1 MAFQTTFRFAL
12 RLLSLR
18 AVSRPGLATAVNPW
32 VGAMLL
38 LWMLPAAASPLL
50 AGQGLGTSGTIQ
62 GSVYD
67 PSGAVVAGAKVEIRN
82 PVSGYNRSTPT
93 DESGHFE
100 FSNIPFNPYHLAVS
114 AAGFQDIGQEV
125 SVRTSVPI
133 DLKFTLRIASASTV
147 VNVQAEGADL
157 IEQTPTAHTD
167 VDRSLIDKL
176 PIENQGIGLSE
187 VITNSSPSVAAD
199 ANGFFHPAGDHA
211 QAQISLDNQ
220 PITDQY
226 SKIFSNQL
234 PLDAVQSLEIV
245 TGAPQAEYGDKDSLV
260 INAVSRSGIGS
271 TAPQGSFATQYGS
284 FGTPTTDLTL
294 GAGGKKWGN
303 FLAGYFTNSSRFLDT
318 PEFMNFHDRGNGEG
332 VFDRI
337 DFNPT
342 EKDTFHLNLQ
352 ASRTWFQIPNT
363 YDQLAV
369 NQDQHQQIRSINI
382 ALGYTH
388 LFSSSLL
395 LTFNPYVRIDHVQ
408 YFPSPNPFSDLP
420 ATLAQDRRLGV
431 YGARVDLAYSKGIH
445 NAKAGVQYKY
455 NALTEGFGLGITDP
469 TFNAVCVDAG
479 GSAVT
484 DPTLTNPSSC
494 AGAGFQPN
502 HGQGFATAFLPG
514 LLPFDLTRGGQL
526 FTFHDR
532 APVRETALYAQD
544 TINLHQWTFNLG
556 LRRDFYNGLSYAVQT
571 EPRVG
576 VAYTVKPTNTVLRF
590 SYGRFLETP
599 YNENLVLSSATG
611 AGGLA
616 TNVFGAY
623 AGAPLQS
630 GRRNQYN
637 AGFEQGIGRWLVV
650 DVDYYN
656 KRTHN
661 AYDFDVLFNTP
672 LAFPIS
678 WDKSKLDGIGARV
691 NLTNYHGFT
700 AYSVMGHNRARY
712 FPPENGGVIFNNPV
726 NTSVFRIDHDQ
737 AFQQVSH
744 FQYQFPRR
752 GPWVALTWNYQSGL
766 VAGAV
771 PDLAS
776 VLALDGDQQAAIG
789 FFCGSEVATL
799 TNPITS
805 CNLPFSQYGATRVR
819 IPAPGTENDDTHP
832 PRIAPRHLFD
842 LGTGLDNIFHTDR
855 FKVNLQFTV
864 INLTN
869 QEALYNFLSTFSGT
883 HFVTPRMWQGQIKL
897 VF

>member
-1 MAFQTTFRFAL
+1 MTSRTISRLSLPSWRLAGAPRAGRAASYSRLATVTLAL
-12 RLLSLR
+12 WLLS
-18 AVSRPGLATAVNPW
+18 T
-32 VGAMLL
+32 
-38 LWMLPAAASPLL
+38 ASPRMF
-50 AGQGLGTSGTIQ
+50 GQSLGTSGTIQ
-62 GSVYD
+62 GSVFD
-67 PSGAVVAGAKVEIRN
+67 PSGAVLIGAKVEIRN
-82 PVSGYNRSTPT
+82 PVSGYDRSTTT
-93 DESGHFE
+93 DASGHFE
-100 FSNIPFNPYHLAVS
+100 FSNVPFNPYHLAVS
-114 AAGFQDIGQEV
+114 ATGFQDIAQDV
-125 SVRTSVPI
+125 PVRTSVPI
-133 DLKFTLRIASASTV
+133 DLKFTMQIATAATV
-147 VNVQAEGADL
+147 VTVQGEAADL

-167 VDRSLIDKL
+167 VDRTLIDRL
-176 PIENQGIGLSE
+176 PIGNQGIGLSE
-187 VITNSSPSVAAD
+187 VIANTSPSVAAD

-260 INAVSRSGIGS
+260 INAVSRSGIGE
-271 TAPQGSFATQYGS
+271 TTPHGSFSTQYGS
-284 FGTPTTDLTL
+284 FGTPATNFTL
-294 GAGGKKWGN
+294 GTGGNKWGN

-318 PEFMNFHDRGNGEG
+318 PEFGNFHDKGNGEG

-342 EKDTFHLNLQ
+342 EKDTLHLNLQ
-352 ASRTWFQIPNT
+352 VSRSWFQIPNT

-369 NQDQHQQIRSINI
+369 TQDQHQQIRSINI
-382 ALGYTH
+382 APGYTH
-388 LFSSSLL
+388 LFGPSLL
-395 LTFNPYVRIDHVQ
+395 LSINPYVRIDHVQ
-408 YFPSPNPFSDLP
+408 YFPGPDPFSDLP
-420 ATLAQDRRLGV
+420 ATLVQDRRLGV

-445 NAKAGVQYKY
+445 NAKVGVQYKY
-455 NALTEGFGLGITDP
+455 NALTEGFGVGITDP
-469 TFNAVCVDAG
+469 TFNAVCVEASG
-479 GSAVT
+479 NAVT
-484 DPTLTNPSSC
+484 DPSITNPNNC
-494 AGAGFQPN
+494 AAAGYQTNP
-502 HGQGFATAFLPG
+502 AFLPG

-526 FTFHDR
+526 FDFHGR
-532 APVRETALYAQD
+532 AAVRETALYAQD
-544 TINLHQWTFNLG
+544 TLTLHQWTLNVG

-576 VAYTVKPTNTVLRF
+576 VAYAVKPTNTVLRF

-616 TNVFGAY
+616 TNVFGAF
-623 AGAPLQS
+623 AAAPLQS

-637 AGFEQGIGRWLVV
+637 AGFEQAIGRWLVV

-661 AYDFDVLFNTP
+661 GYDFDVLFNTP

-678 WDKSKLDGIGARV
+678 WNRSKLDGIGARV
-691 NLTNYHGFT
+691 NLANYHGFT

-737 AFQQVSH
+737 AFQQVTH
-744 FQYQFPRR
+744 FQYQFPKR
-752 GPWVALTWNYQSGL
+752 GPWIALTWNYQSGL

-776 VLALDGDQQAAIG
+776 ALALDGDQQAAIG
-789 FFCGSEVATL
+789 FFCGSNVASL

-805 CNLPFSQYGATRVR
+805 CNVPYPQWGATRLA

-832 PRIAPRHLFD
+832 PRVAPRHLFD
-842 LGTGLDNIFHTDR
+842 LGTGIDNIFHTDR

-883 HFVTPRMWQGQIKL
+883 HFVTPRVWQGQIKF